1 MKDQTTFE
9 KDAKAASSRSAET
22 GVKTNSVVSNLK
34 SAQRTIYEF
43 LVGCTPFQ
51 ADAVRVMVTFGYG
64 AGEVSDINADDLLAV
79 NRFLNFG
86 MNKTNTKTA
95 DDVYMHRHKRMG
107 VLLEALRPFLVDNAS
122 IRISMAAAMIASNP
136 NAVRTAFSMLPDSSV
151 PQTAH

>member
-1 MKDQTTFE
+1 M
-9 KDAKAASSRSAET
+9 
-22 GVKTNSVVSNLK
+22 SNLK

-64 AGEVSDINADDLLAV
+64 TGEVSDINADDLLAV

-95 DDVYMHRHKRMG
+95 DEVFFHRHKRMG

-122 IRISMAAAMIASNP
+122 IRISMAAMIASNP

-151 PQTAH
+151 TQTAH